1 MDRLCSASFTLK
13 VEKHCVLGPSQLV
26 LGEGGRGGEG
36 GEGVGDSQER
46 ITLSWDSLIV
56 FWLQLNHCIL
66 NGSMAGTADF
76 HLGLIY
82 RRNF

>member
-1 MDRLCSASFTLK
+1 MDQLCSACFTLK
-13 VEKHCVLGPSQLV
+13 VEKRRVLRPSQLV
-26 LGEGGRGGEG
+26 LGEGGS

-56 FWLQLNHCIL
+56 FWLQLNHCLL
-66 NGSMAGTADF
+66 NGSMAGTAEFD
-76 HLGLIY
+76 LGLIY